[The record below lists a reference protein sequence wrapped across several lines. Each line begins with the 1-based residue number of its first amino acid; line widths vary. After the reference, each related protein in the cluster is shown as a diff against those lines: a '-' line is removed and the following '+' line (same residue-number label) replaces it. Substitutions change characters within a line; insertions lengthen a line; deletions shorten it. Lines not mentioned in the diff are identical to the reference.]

1 MNLYPKYS
9 AAKIG
14 MLISGE
20 YSINGTPCFMSEDV
34 QAVKNNDASNLKNTA

>member
-20 YSINGTPCFMSEDV
+20 YSINGAPYFMTEDV